1 LAPALQS
8 SNANLSEILKEGER
22 SSSSRRQRV
31 RSLLVV
37 SEVALTLV
45 LLVGAGLLVKSF
57 WRLMNVDPGFNPRN
71 LLTMQPVAIIDEAFA
86 RQYFQN
92 EDPIGKRLLL
102 AVPGSTSH
110 EIVGVVRHVEH
121 FNLEGQ
127 APVKSEVYFNFN
139 QIPLQTLP
147 QFVRRMNLLLR
158 SSSDP
163 LSLAAPVRGE
173 IFTLNKDQS
182 VFNVRTM
189 GQMLSQSV
197 AARRFSMVLLA
208 VFAALALALA
218 GIGIYGV
225 MSYTV
230 ALRTREI
237 GIRMALGAH
246 RGDVLKLVAGEG
258 LKLAV
263 IGIATGLAGA
273 LALTRLLTTLLFG
286 VAPTDALTYTAV
298 SLTLIFVSL
307 LACYVPARRAT
318 KVDPLVALRYE

>member
-1 LAPALQS
+1 MS
-8 SNANLSEILKEGER
+8 GR
-22 SSSSRRQRV
+22 SFTSQDTRDS
-31 RSLLVV
+31 
-37 SEVALTLV
+37 
-45 LLVGAGLLVKSF
+45 
-57 WRLMNVDPGFNPRN
+57 P
-71 LLTMQPVAIIDEAFA
+71 PVAIIDEAFA